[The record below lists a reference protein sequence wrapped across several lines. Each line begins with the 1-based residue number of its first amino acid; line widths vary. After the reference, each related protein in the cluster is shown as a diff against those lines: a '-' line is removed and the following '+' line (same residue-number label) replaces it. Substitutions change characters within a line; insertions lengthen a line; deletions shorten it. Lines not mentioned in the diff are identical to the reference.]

1 MMGKRSILLLLVMG
15 LFVFSVGAAY
25 HHPHVNS
32 KAKQST
38 LEVHKKLKLLNK
50 PRVKTIKS
58 EDGDT
63 IDCVDIYKQP
73 AFDHPALRNHTIQ
86 ITPNF
91 REASAPSP
99 SSSSSPSPSASNH
112 VQNDHNSSQQLLS
125 QIWQRSGSCP
135 DGTIPIR
142 RIQRRD
148 LLRATGLEHFGKKPA
163 NSYHST
169 NDEKGSV
176 IINGTRVELGPQV
189 NRSVSKR
196 YVLDSLDNH
205 FSF

>member
-1 MMGKRSILLLLVMG
+1 MEISLIVFTSTNSLLLIIQRCGTTKFRSL
-15 LFVFSVGAAY
+15 LIIY
-25 HHPHVNS
+25 VNRRMYETKTWQRS
-32 KAKQST
+32 GTFDLCVSMFDDWRIN
-38 LEVHKKLKLLNK
+38 EVNYVL
-50 PRVKTIKS
+50 
-58 EDGDT
+58 
-63 IDCVDIYKQP
+63 
-73 AFDHPALRNHTIQ
+73 Q

-99 SSSSSPSPSASNH
+99 SSSPSPGASNH
-112 VQNDHNSSQQLLS
+112 VQNDHYSSQQVLS

-142 RIQRRD
+142 RIRSRD

-196 YVLDSLDNH
+196 YV
-205 FSF
+205 

>member
-1 MMGKRSILLLLVMG
+1 MKQKLEEICRIFGVFFFPFLRSIWQLHLTELIEHLIVYIFCEGFRCDLCVLM
-15 LFVFSVGAAY
+15 FY
-25 HHPHVNS
+25 DWKINEVNYV
-32 KAKQST
+32 
-38 LEVHKKLKLLNK
+38 L
-50 PRVKTIKS
+50 
-58 EDGDT
+58 
-63 IDCVDIYKQP
+63 
-73 AFDHPALRNHTIQ
+73 Q

-91 REASAPSP
+91 REASTPSP
-99 SSSSSPSPSASNH
+99 SSSPSPSASNH
-112 VQNDHNSSQQLLS
+112 VQNDHNSSQQVLS

-196 YVLDSLDNH
+196 YVLGSLDNH